1 MYHKLSI
8 SIPIST
14 EKCITRTHFFL
25 YKKQY
30 VVLEKW
36 VVGDFVIAKK
46 LLDGTTAIGLIQN
59 ATKETVMQVNTT
71 MNAKEKTICILLET
85 EHGAGMKNEALNVLY
100 LQVTNYN
107 DTQ

>member
-1 MYHKLSI
+1 MSNF
-8 SIPIST
+8 SIPTIT
-14 EKCITRTHFFL
+14 EKFIPRTNLFL

-30 VVLEKW
+30 VPLEKW

-107 DTQ
+107 DTL